1 MTTRKTIANAR
12 NSFNAKNK
20 AAIAAAEE
28 KKAAIVKTEAED
40 TKAVDAGKQPDEEI
54 KKEAVNIPEPVA
66 LKEDVKETG
75 GKKTTVNTPKAVKE
89 EVKKTGGKKTA
100 AKKTAAKKTVK
111 KEVTQTVYVQY
122 AGKNVA
128 VEDMLPKI
136 KKVWQKAGNKIRDIK
151 DVKLYVKPEDNKV
164 YFVVNDE
171 FCDSVDFD

>member
-40 TKAVDAGKQPDEEI
+40 TKAVDAGKQADEEI

-66 LKEDVKETG
+66 VKEDVKETG
-75 GKKTTVNTPKAVKE
+75 GKKTAVNTPKAVKE
-89 EVKKTGGKKTA
+89 EVKKTGG
-100 AKKTAAKKTVK
+100 KKTAAKKTVK

-151 DVKLYVKPEDNKV
+151 DVKLYVKPEDHKV

>member
-40 TKAVDAGKQPDEEI
+40 TKIVDDGKQADEEI

-66 LKEDVKETG
+66 VKEAVKETG

-100 AKKTAAKKTVK
+100 AKKTAAKRTVK

>member
-40 TKAVDAGKQPDEEI
+40 TKIVDDGKQADEEI

-66 LKEDVKETG
+66 VKEDVKETG
-75 GKKTTVNTPKAVKE
+75 GRKTAVNTPKAVKE
-89 EVKKTGGKKTA
+89 EVKKTGG
-100 AKKTAAKKTVK
+100 KKTAAKKTVK

-151 DVKLYVKPEDNKV
+151 DVKLYVKPEDNTV

>member
-28 KKAAIVKTEAED
+28 KKAAVAKTEVED
-40 TKAVDAGKQPDEEI
+40 TKTVDDGKQADEEI
-54 KKEAVNIPEPVA
+54 KNETVNAPEAV
-66 LKEDVKETG
+66 KEEVKETG
-75 GKKTTVNTPKAVKE
+75 GKKTAVNTHKAVKE
-89 EVKKTGGKKTA
+89 EVKKTGG
-100 AKKTAAKKTVK
+100 KKTAAKKTVK

>member
-40 TKAVDAGKQPDEEI
+40 TKAVDAGKQADEEI

-66 LKEDVKETG
+66 VKEDVKETG
-75 GKKTTVNTPKAVKE
+75 GKKTAVNTPKAVKE
-89 EVKKTGGKKTA
+89 EVKKTGG
-100 AKKTAAKKTVK
+100 KKTAAKKTVK

>member
-28 KKAAIVKTEAED
+28 KKAAVVKTEVED
-40 TKAVDAGKQPDEEI
+40 TKTVDDGKQADEEI
-54 KKEAVNIPEPVA
+54 KKEAVNIPEAVA
-66 LKEDVKETG
+66 VKEDVKETG
-75 GKKTTVNTPKAVKE
+75 GKKTAVNAPEAVKE
-89 EVKKTGGKKTA
+89 EVKKTGS
-100 AKKTAAKKTVK
+100 KKTAAKKTVK

>member
-28 KKAAIVKTEAED
+28 KKAAIAKTEVED
-40 TKAVDAGKQPDEEI
+40 TKTVDDGKQADEEI
-54 KKEAVNIPEPVA
+54 KKEAVNAPE
-66 LKEDVKETG
+66 
-75 GKKTTVNTPKAVKE
+75 AVKE
-89 EVKKTGGKKTA
+89 EVKKTGGKKTS
-100 AKKTAAKKTVK
+100 AKKTVK

>member
-66 LKEDVKETG
+66 VKEAVKETG

-100 AKKTAAKKTVK
+100 AKRTVK

>member
-40 TKAVDAGKQPDEEI
+40 TKIVDDGKQADEEI

-66 LKEDVKETG
+66 VKGDVKETG
-75 GKKTTVNTPKAVKE
+75 GKKTGGRKTAVNTPKAVKE
-89 EVKKTGGKKTA
+89 EVKKTGG
-100 AKKTAAKKTVK
+100 KKTAAKKTVK

>member
-28 KKAAIVKTEAED
+28 KKAAIAKTEVED
-40 TKAVDAGKQPDEEI
+40 TKTVDDGKQADEEI
-54 KKEAVNIPEPVA
+54 KKEPVNAPE
-66 LKEDVKETG
+66 
-75 GKKTTVNTPKAVKE
+75 AVKE

-100 AKKTAAKKTVK
+100 VNAPEAVKEEVKKTGGKKTSAKKTVK

>member
-28 KKAAIVKTEAED
+28 KKAAIAKTEVED
-40 TKAVDAGKQPDEEI
+40 TKTVDDGKQADEEI
-54 KKEAVNIPEPVA
+54 KKEAVNTLGAV
-66 LKEDVKETG
+66 KEEVKETG
-75 GKKTTVNTPKAVKE
+75 GKKTAVNAPEAVKE
-89 EVKKTGGKKTA
+89 EVKKTGG
-100 AKKTAAKKTVK
+100 KKTAAKKTVK